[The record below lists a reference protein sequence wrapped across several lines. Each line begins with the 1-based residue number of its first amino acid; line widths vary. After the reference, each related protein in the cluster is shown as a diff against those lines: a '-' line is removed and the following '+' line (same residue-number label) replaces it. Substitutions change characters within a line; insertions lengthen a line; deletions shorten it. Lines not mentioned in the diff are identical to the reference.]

1 MPDVLKRYSEGTD
14 EPRSR
19 LILYWKLPPP
29 SGSSCIGK
37 KVLL

>member
-19 LILYWKLPPP
+19 LILYWEKGTALIP
-29 SGSSCIGK
+29 
-37 KVLL
+37 